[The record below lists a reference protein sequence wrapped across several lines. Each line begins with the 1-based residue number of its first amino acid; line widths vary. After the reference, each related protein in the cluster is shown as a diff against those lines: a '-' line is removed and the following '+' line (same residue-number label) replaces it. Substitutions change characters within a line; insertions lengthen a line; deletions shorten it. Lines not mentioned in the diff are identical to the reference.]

1 MTTCHLV
8 MTRKSHIPTQR
19 TIAET
24 LGVSRVTVS
33 HILSGREA
41 HRYSAETRQKIEA
54 AAREMGYR
62 PNRAAQVMRK
72 GRSNLIG
79 IIHFGTAYHIASQA
93 AHYLP
98 QAINQLGFETFVVD
112 LSWHGECHKRV
123 LEHLIDARVEGVIIS
138 HMVESFDRKE
148 VEILTRAGIP
158 AVTFAG
164 KETLGI
170 PALYADSASAFRDL
184 VVHLEQQGH
193 RNLLLLTN
201 DYHSRPT
208 LSRIAGFKEGLQRT
222 AGSGVTGRLM
232 QLPADRMNF
241 DVSASAY
248 EYVRQL
254 IRQNAVP
261 DAILCTNDQWA
272 RGAFAAVLEAGL
284 EVPRD
289 VAITGFD
296 NEPFGARAPYH
307 LTTATPNVGKECEQA
322 VAVLAKLMAGIPLS
336 KQVFVSPCQLV
347 IRQSCGANGPL
358 SLPTTK
364 KTKKNQAV

>member
-1 MTTCHLV
+1 MIPE
-8 MTRKSHIPTQR
+8 KSPIPTQMS
-19 TIAET
+19 IAKA

-33 HILSGREA
+33 HVLSGREA
-41 HRYSAETRQKIEA
+41 HRYNEETRRRILTA
-54 AAREMGYR
+54 AQEMGYR

-79 IIHFGTAYHIASQA
+79 IIHFGTAYHIARQA

-148 VEILTRAGIP
+148 VEILTQAGIP

-170 PALYADSASAFRDL
+170 PALYADTASAFRDL
-184 VVHLEQQGH
+184 VIHLAQLGH
-193 RNLLLLTN
+193 RELLLLTN
-201 DYHSRPT
+201 DYQSRT
-208 LSRIAGFKEGLQRT
+208 TQSRIAGFQEGLQRT
-222 AGSGVTGRLM
+222 AQFGVTGSLQ
-232 QLPADRMNF
+232 QLPADRTNF

-248 EYVRQL
+248 EHVRKL
-254 IRQNAVP
+254 IQRNALP

-272 RGAFAAVLEAGL
+272 RGVFAAALEAGL
-284 EVPRD
+284 EIPRD
-289 VAITGFD
+289 LAVTGFD
-296 NEPFGARAPYH
+296 NEPFGSRAPYH
-307 LTTATPNVGKECEQA
+307 LTTATPNVGEECEQA
-322 VAVLAKLMAGIPLS
+322 VAILAKMMAGLPLP
-336 KQVFVSPCQLV
+336 KQVFVCPCELL
-347 IRQSCGANGPL
+347 IRRSCGANGEL
-358 SLPTTK
+358 SPPATT
-364 KTKKNQAV
+364 TPQATHIT